1 MSFNRLPYDEKCYK
15 HKLAETT
22 GAGNYQL
29 DRPKIECDG
38 CYPYSPHQ
46 RLDGFGASLCE
57 KNLIDVDSELSGIN
71 YKNSH
76 CPSEKYVPGKEE
88 FCEKTNY
95 KDCNVIPQED
105 TLLSNPPCT
114 LRGTGWNRWEWL
126 CQNPQDKA
134 LMPFDYNINNSLVA
148 KDNHR
153 PLVPQP
159 LNQMSALPQDSERVL
174 NKEIA
179 NPVNRVIEA
188 DTTPNSTHWRQCGQI
203 KKY

>member
-76 CPSEKYVPGKEE
+76 CPSKQYIPGKEE

-95 KDCNVIPQED
+95 KDCNIIPQED

-126 CQNPQDKA
+126 CQNPQDKV
-134 LMPFDYNINNSLVA
+134 LMPFDTMVNNRLLA

-153 PLVPQP
+153 PCVPKPIDQTLSVP
-159 LNQMSALPQDSERVL
+159 PV
-174 NKEIA
+174 KE
-179 NPVNRVIEA
+179 NPIVKEKYTNA
-188 DTTPNSTHWRQCGQI
+188 CPAPTHPKSTHWSQCGDI